1 MDSAPRLDVVIV
13 AYRNETTIQRCV
25 ESVNKVAGVGK
36 VIVVDHGDDATAT
49 LAARTGA
56 SVVGDLTN
64 PGFGAG
70 QNRGVALT
78 GAPFVLLLN
87 PDATVEPAALAQ
99 GVKLMVAEPGIG
111 AVQGAIVNPDS
122 GRLDRSQGMELTSL
136 HLWGRVLGARRLSGF
151 GLVRQMAS
159 RLEVFA
165 DHVDRRPT
173 GPSDVSWL
181 AATALLVRRS
191 AFDAVGGFDETYF
204 MYGED
209 LDLCRRLRVAGWRL
223 VALPCT
229 WAWHHNG
236 ASASS
241 WWERELQWW
250 EGTMA
255 FAARWWRGWPWV
267 SAILAATLR
276 SVTLAVRRPWAGR
289 STVSALVGRPMHR
302 HRRRTGPSR

>member
-99 GVKLMVAEPGIG
+99 GVTLMVAEPGIG

-136 HLWGRVLGARRLSGF
+136 HLWGRVLGARRLSG
-151 GLVRQMAS
+151 
-159 RLEVFA
+159 
-165 DHVDRRPT
+165 
-173 GPSDVSWL
+173 
-181 AATALLVRRS
+181 
-191 AFDAVGGFDETYF
+191 
-204 MYGED
+204 
-209 LDLCRRLRVAGWRL
+209 
-223 VALPCT
+223 
-229 WAWHHNG
+229 
-236 ASASS
+236 
-241 WWERELQWW
+241 
-250 EGTMA
+250 
-255 FAARWWRGWPWV
+255 
-267 SAILAATLR
+267 
-276 SVTLAVRRPWAGR
+276 
-289 STVSALVGRPMHR
+289 
-302 HRRRTGPSR
+302 